1 VNEGGRGMHRHD
13 LWVFGYGSLM
23 WRPGFIYEEVRRAT
37 LVGYR
42 RCFCLFSTHHRGT
55 AERPGLVL
63 GLDRGGA
70 CHGLAFRVASERR
83 KSTLDYLTAR
93 EQVSGAYR
101 DMLVPVTL
109 DDAPR
114 REVFALSYIVERRHP
129 SYAGRLH
136 LAEQACLIRGARG
149 ISGPNLDYLINTLAH
164 LDSLGIREPEISRL
178 LSVIGVHFARG
189 RLDDRGSHGAA
200 ALLKV
205 CRQIPVDVPRL
216 KLSERRRFIHR
227 RQISAWAAR
236 SRST

>member
-1 VNEGGRGMHRHD
+1 MHRHD

-23 WRPGFIYEEVRRAT
+23 WRPGFAYEEVRRAT

-70 CHGLAFRVASERR
+70 CDGLAFRIAAERR
-83 KSTLDYLTAR
+83 TLTLDYLTAR
-93 EQVSGAYR
+93 EQISGAYR
-101 DMLVPVTL
+101 DTLVPVSL
-109 DDAPR
+109 DGEPG
-114 REVFALSYIVERRHP
+114 REVSALAYIVERRHP

-136 LAEQACLIRGARG
+136 LAEQAHLIRGARG

-164 LDSLGIREPEISRL
+164 LDSLGIREPELSRL
-178 LSVIGVHFARG
+178 LSVIGAHFARG
-189 RLDDRGSHGAA
+189 RSEDRGSHGAA
-200 ALLKV
+200 ALLKI
-205 CRQIPVDVPRL
+205 CRQIPVEVPRL
-216 KLSERRRFIHR
+216 KLSERRRFVHR